1 MLTSQ
6 EDIELLEKDLC
17 GRLPYIVYATIDV
30 KAYLDWLPDE
40 SPDESGDEGYIPFK
54 ERMEIYL
61 RASNKTVEDVSN
73 EPTTISGFP
82 CGGRFDTF
90 NLCHEEY
97 GVPVEFIKPFY
108 RPMSSMTKEE
118 ESEYYNLLNG
128 VDLDGQDKRYW
139 YVFPNA
145 AHVVIDWLDQHM
157 FDHRGLIERGIAQ
170 EAPADMYVFF
180 DPTTKKT
187 QPYWRRR

>member
-40 SPDESGDEGYIPFK
+40 SPDESKDEGYIPFK

-90 NLCHEEY
+90 SLCHEEY
-97 GVPVEFIKPFY
+97 GVPVEFIKPYY
-108 RPMSSMTKEE
+108 RSMSSMTKEE
-118 ESEYYNLLNG
+118 ESEYYNLLNSI
-128 VDLDGQDKRYW
+128 DLN

-157 FDHRGLIERGIAQ
+157 FDHRGLIGRGIAQ
-170 EAPADMYVFF
+170 EAPAGMYVFF

-187 QPYWRRR
+187 QSYWRRG

>member
-40 SPDESGDEGYIPFK
+40 SPDESEDESYIPFK
-54 ERMEIYL
+54 ERMESYL
-61 RASNKTVEDVSN
+61 KASNKTVEDVSK

-118 ESEYYNLLNG
+118 ESEYYNLLNSI
-128 VDLDGQDKRYW
+128 DLN

-145 AHVVIDWLDQHM
+145 AHIITDWLDQHM
-157 FDHRGLIERGIAQ
+157 FDHPGFIERGIAQ
-170 EAPADMYVFF
+170 EAPADMYIFF
-180 DPTTKKT
+180 EPTTKKT
-187 QPYWRRR
+187 QPYWRRG